1 MPSTHSAAGNL
12 VIVEPPAMAKTVE
25 REPGRGFHLAVE
37 PPVVHQPA
45 GR

>member
-12 VIVEPPAMAKTVE
+12 LIVESPAMAKTIE
-25 REPGRGFHLAVE
+25 REPGRGFHLAAE
-37 PPVVHQPA
+37 RA